1 MRTPSYPFCR
11 RSKLRSLSARHA
23 ALVLLV
29 CILLVS
35 CTGRLRSP
43 GVTITTV
50 NNTFGAVNTIEIDYP
65 GGSYGI
71 GSLPA
76 GGSHARWIKVTGNAP
91 LRIVFVDSQGEHQLK
106 PVVLRADDSGAI
118 VLHIQNNGQVS
129 VEDQRKR

>member
-1 MRTPSYPFCR
+1 MMTPSYPLCR
-11 RSKLRSLSARHA
+11 RAKLRSLPARHA
-23 ALVLLV
+23 ALVLFV
-29 CILLVS
+29 SIMLVS

-43 GVTITTV
+43 GVTITIV
-50 NNTFGAVNTIEIDYP
+50 NDTFGAVSTIEIDYP

-76 GGSHARWIKVTGNAP
+76 GGSHVRWIKVTGNAP

-106 PVVLRADDSGAI
+106 PVVLRANDSGTI

>member
-1 MRTPSYPFCR
+1 MRTPSYLFCN
-11 RSKLRSLSARHA
+11 RSKLRSLLTWPT
-23 ALVLLV
+23 ALVLFV
-29 CILLVS
+29 SIILVS

-50 NNTFGAVNTIEIDYP
+50 NNSIGAVNTIEIDYP

-76 GGSHARWIKVTGNAP
+76 GGSHVRWIKVTGNAP

-106 PVVLRADDSGAI
+106 PVVLRADYSGAI
-118 VLHIQNNGQVS
+118 VLHFKYNGQVS